1 MTVKGFEKGNF
12 IAPTIVSNV
21 TVSKR
26 DCPHSFCVCSE
37 GAFHFAKDL
46 EISVGIQIKRSVS
59 VSSDRSICVHLWWW
73 STDFGRNIP
82 IETRCSIFDKPVPCP
97 N

>member
-37 GAFHFAKDL
+37 GAFHFAKDS
-46 EISVGIQIKRSVS
+46 EISVGIALIAVISGLTCERGERVNFA
-59 VSSDRSICVHLWWW
+59 LY
-73 STDFGRNIP
+73 
-82 IETRCSIFDKPVPCP
+82 
-97 N
+97 